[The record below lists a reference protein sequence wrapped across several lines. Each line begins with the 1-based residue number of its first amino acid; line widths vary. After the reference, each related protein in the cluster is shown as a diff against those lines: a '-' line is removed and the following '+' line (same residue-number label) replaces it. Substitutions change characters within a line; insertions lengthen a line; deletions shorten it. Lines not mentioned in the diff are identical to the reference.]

1 MNYKIVIITV
11 LTALISLIG
20 SNHLSLYAKEN
31 KDFTTPTGFIR
42 ELTDKEQY
50 TLFLM
55 NEVFSQ
61 GLQWKDFT
69 FLLEAIDRESEW
81 DIKAINN
88 NLHRNGTIS
97 TDFGLCQINDKWW
110 SKRANELNLD
120 FYNDVWDN
128 LRMCVV
134 VMKEQGRSAFISM
147 KR

>member
-1 MNYKIVIITV
+1 M
-11 LTALISLIG
+11 SLIG
-20 SNHLSLYAKEN
+20 VSHLTLYAKEN
-31 KDFTTPTGFIR
+31 ENFPTPTGFIR

-61 GLQWKDFT
+61 GLKWKDYL
-69 FLLEAIDRESEW
+69 FLLEAIKRESEW
-81 DIKAINN
+81 DTNAIND
-88 NLHRNGTIS
+88 NLHKDGSIS
-97 TDFGLCQINDKWW
+97 TDHGLCQINDKWW
-110 SKRANELNLD
+110 GERASELNLD
-120 FYNDVWDN
+120 YKNNVFDN